1 MFSFLKKKK
10 NIEIKSPVNGL
21 VKKIED
27 VKDQVFSEKIMGDGV
42 AIQIEDGDVY
52 APVSGT
58 ITSVILPSS
67 HAFGITTKEVLE
79 VLVHVGL
86 DTVNLKNGEFT
97 LLKQQ
102 GDYVNM
108 GEPVIKINY
117 DLLSK
122 LNIDLITPVVITN
135 SKNFNLQKKIGF
147 NVQYG
152 NESIIECS
160 LR

>member
-1 MFSFLKKKK
+1 MKK
-10 NIEIKSPVNGL
+10 
-21 VKKIED
+21 
-27 VKDQVFSEKIMGDGV
+27 
-42 AIQIEDGDVY
+42 A
-52 APVSGT
+52 
-58 ITSVILPSS
+58 
-67 HAFGITTKEVLE
+67 
-79 VLVHVGL
+79 
-86 DTVNLKNGEFT
+86 VNLKNGEFT

>member
-1 MFSFLKKKK
+1 M
-10 NIEIKSPVNGL
+10 
-21 VKKIED
+21 
-27 VKDQVFSEKIMGDGV
+27 
-42 AIQIEDGDVY
+42 
-52 APVSGT
+52 
-58 ITSVILPSS
+58 
-67 HAFGITTKEVLE
+67 
-79 VLVHVGL
+79 HVGL

-108 GEPVIKINY
+108 GEPVIKIKY

-152 NESIIECS
+152 NESIIKCS

>member
-1 MFSFLKKKK
+1 
-10 NIEIKSPVNGL
+10 
-21 VKKIED
+21 
-27 VKDQVFSEKIMGDGV
+27 
-42 AIQIEDGDVY
+42 
-52 APVSGT
+52 
-58 ITSVILPSS
+58 
-67 HAFGITTKEVLE
+67 
-79 VLVHVGL
+79 
-86 DTVNLKNGEFT
+86 
-97 LLKQQ
+97 
-102 GDYVNM
+102 M